1 MELKPVSVMWEC
13 TIACGLR
20 CLHCK
25 ASARA
30 ERSPEELSLEE
41 SFSLIEQITEFGKPY
56 PVLRITGGNA
66 LRREDLFEIISHAT
80 EQGVRV
86 TVAPSTTPLLTRR
99 NIERLLEAGCEV
111 VAMSIDGA
119 SAETH
124 DAFRGRAGTFATLL
138 RATRIMRELG
148 MPFRLLTT
156 VTRLNAREL
165 PEIMELA
172 ERLGAAGWYLYM
184 LIPTGRA
191 TERLALSPEEHEDV
205 YNFIYDAMLSSH
217 ITVNAIAGCEPY
229 RRVAVL
235 RYLAEQGEVE
245 AGVLRQ
251 GELYRRLS
259 ARLERR
265 KVEVPEE
272 AEWHSMHRGFGKG
285 IFVAHTGEVYPS
297 SFMPIVLGNVR
308 ESSLKEI
315 YSSSGVLRR
324 MQSRRHLKGRCGACE
339 FSSVCRGSRSRAY
352 AVTGDYL
359 AEDPY
364 CIHLPGSV
372 ELPEVDM
379 EAVLHRLRVTN
390 FSKASYS
397 N

>member
-1 MELKPVSVMWEC
+1 MQLKPVSVMWEC

-30 ERSPEELSLEE
+30 ERSPEELSYEE
-41 SFSLIEQITEFGKPY
+41 SLSLIDQILEFRKPY

-66 LRREDLFEIISHAT
+66 LRREDLFDIIRYAT
-80 EQGVRV
+80 EQGIRV

-99 NIERLLEAGCEV
+99 NIERLLSAGCEV

-156 VTRLNAREL
+156 VTKLNAHEL
-165 PEIMELA
+165 PEIMALA
-172 ERLGAAGWYLYM
+172 EKLGAAGWYLYM

-191 TERLALSPEEHEDV
+191 TRELALSPEEHEDV
-205 YNFIYDAMLSSH
+205 YNFIYDAMLCSPM
-217 ITVNAIAGCEPY
+217 TVNAIAGCEPY

-235 RYLAEQGEVE
+235 RYLAESGELEQG
-245 AGVLRQ
+245 ALRQ
-251 GELYRRLS
+251 GELYHRLR
-259 ARLERR
+259 ARLKLPRR
-265 KVEVPEE
+265 ELQEDSGTV
-272 AEWHSMHRGFGKG
+272 WHSRHAGFGKG

-297 SFMPIVLGNVR
+297 SFMPIVLGSVR
-308 ESSLKEI
+308 NESLKDV
-315 YSSSGVLRR
+315 YTSSEVLHR
-324 MQSRRHLKGRCGACE
+324 MQSKEHLKGRCGRCE

-364 CIHLPGSV
+364 CIHVPGEI
-372 ELPEVDM
+372 ELPSVDM
-379 EAVLHRLRVTN
+379 EGVLHRLRVTN
-390 FSKASYS
+390 FSKAAA
-397 N
+397 